1 MKVGERGGCSIGIDG
16 IGQMENGSFK
26 IRSLNFLRIR
36 RRHQF
41 GRALLVGIVAG
52 CLAIV
57 FQLCLV
63 RLESSRSAGI
73 ELLRSRHPL
82 TGWMAVALLSA
93 AAGAFSVW
101 FTRRYSPESSGSGIP
116 HIKGVLSQVRVLDWK
131 RVLPVKFI
139 AGLTAIGSGFSLG
152 REGPTVQIGA
162 SAGGMVSDLFRA
174 SRSERRHLIAC
185 GAGAGLAAAFNA
197 PLAGVIF
204 VIEEMKKDLAPATY
218 VTALIASFTADFI
231 ARTFMGHDPSFQVEN
246 MPTPPLTAIPV
257 YIVIGIACGL
267 MGLMFNRTI
276 LGILKQLHAKKMSPT
291 PCFGALVGLLV
302 GVFAWFVPQAIGSGH
317 ATAHDLLT
325 VSDPAMLT
333 LSGLAVL
340 LAVKWLMT
348 VLCYSTGVPGGIF
361 APILLLGCTLGAII
375 GKLGNMYVPSIS
387 MAPQAFAVAGMAGLL
402 TAIVRTPITGI
413 ILILEM
419 THNYDQ
425 LFPLLATCM
434 IAYLIVERFRSQP
447 IYDALL
453 DYDLCRQGVC
463 SQGQREVFVLESLVE
478 SDAPIVGRFVRNAG
492 LPAGCLIISILRN
505 AQEIIPHG
513 DTEIMVGDQLTL
525 VISGQEPEAYADV
538 LKLVKTGD

>member
-1 MKVGERGGCSIGIDG
+1 MNENFKV
-16 IGQMENGSFK
+16 
-26 IRSLNFLRIR
+26 RSLNFLREK

-41 GRALLVGIVAG
+41 GRALLVGLIAG
-52 CLAIV
+52 SLAIL

-63 RLESSRSAGI
+63 QLEASRAAGI
-73 ELLRSRHPL
+73 ESLRARHPY
-82 TGWMAVALLSA
+82 TGWVAIALFSAVA
-93 AAGAFSVW
+93 GTFSVW

-162 SAGGMVSDLFRA
+162 SAGGMVSDLFNA
-174 SRSERRHLIAC
+174 TRSERRHLVAC

-204 VIEEMKKDLAPATY
+204 VIEEMKKDLSPATY

-231 ARTFMGHDPSFQVEN
+231 ARSFMGHEPSFQVQN
-246 MPTPPLTAIPV
+246 MPTPPLTTIPI

-267 MGLMFNRTI
+267 MGLMFNRSI
-276 LGILKQLHAKKMSPT
+276 LGMLKRLHAKKMSPT
-291 PCFGALVGLLV
+291 PWFGAVVGLMV
-302 GVFAWFVPQAIGSGH
+302 GVVAWFVPKAIGSGH
-317 ATAHDLLT
+317 ATAHDLLSI
-325 VSDPAMLT
+325 SDPAMLT
-333 LSGLAVL
+333 LSGLMVL
-340 LAVKWLMT
+340 LLVKWLLT
-348 VLCYSTGVPGGIF
+348 VMCYCTGVPGGIF
-361 APILLLGCTLGAII
+361 APILLLGSTLGAII
-375 GKLGNMYVPSIS
+375 GKLGHMYVPSIS

-419 THNYDQ
+419 THNYEQ

-434 IAYLIVERFRSQP
+434 IAYIIVERFRSQP

-453 DYDLCRQGVC
+453 DYDLCRQGIC
-463 SQGQREVFVLESLVE
+463 SQGQREVFVLETLVE
-478 SDAPIVGRFVRNAG
+478 SDAPIVGRFVRDAG
-492 LPAGCLIISILRN
+492 LPAGCLIMSILRN

-513 DTEIMVGDQLTL
+513 DTEIETGDQLTL
-525 VISGQEPEAYADV
+525 VISGNEPEAYADV
-538 LKLVKTGD
+538 LKLVKTGG

>member
-1 MKVGERGGCSIGIDG
+1 M
-16 IGQMENGSFK
+16 NANLK
-26 IRSLNFLRIR
+26 IRTLKFLREK

-41 GRALLVGIVAG
+41 GRTLLIGLLSG
-52 CLAIV
+52 SLAIL
-57 FQLCLV
+57 FQFCLNN
-63 RLESSRSAGI
+63 LETSRATGI
-73 ELLRSRHPL
+73 ESLRSDHPY
-82 TGWMAVALLSA
+82 TGWIAIALLSA

-162 SAGGMVSDLFRA
+162 SAGGMIGDLFKATRA
-174 SRSERRHLIAC
+174 ERRHLVAC

-204 VIEEMKKDLAPATY
+204 VIEEMKKDLSPATY
-218 VTALIASFTADFI
+218 GTALIASVTADLI
-231 ARTFMGHDPSFQVEN
+231 TRTFMGHEPSFQVEG
-246 MPTPPLTAIPV
+246 MLTPPLTAIPI
-257 YIVIGIACGL
+257 YIIIGIACGL
-267 MGLMFNRTI
+267 MGLLFNKSI
-276 LGILKQLHAKKMSPT
+276 LGMLKSLHKKKRSPT
-291 PCFGALVGLLV
+291 PWFGALVGLMV
-302 GVFAWFVPQAIGSGH
+302 GVFAWIVPQAIGSGH

-325 VSDPAMLT
+325 ISDPALLT
-333 LSGLAVL
+333 LSGLALL

-375 GKLGNMYVPSIS
+375 GKLGHMYVPSIS

-413 ILILEM
+413 ILIMEM

-434 IAYLIVERFRSQP
+434 IAYIIVERFRSQP

-463 SQGQREVFVLESLVE
+463 SQGQREVFVLETLVE
-478 SDAPIVGRFVRNAG
+478 SDAPIIGRFVRNAG
-492 LPAGCLIISILRN
+492 LPIGCLIISILRN

-513 DTEIMVGDQLTL
+513 DTEILVGDQLTL
-525 VISGQEPEAYADV
+525 VISGNEPEAYADV
-538 LKLVKTGD
+538 LKLVKTGN